1 MTEPQA
7 PQTAESPE
15 EQPLAPMPKRQSE
28 LALVGG
34 VPFNELPSDL
44 YIPPDALEVILEA
57 FEGPARFAPL
67 SH

>member
-7 PQTAESPE
+7 PTAESPE

-44 YIPPDALEVILEA
+44 YIPQM
-57 FEGPARFAPL
+57 R
-67 SH
+67 SKSY